1 MNTKNKYLLKLFV
14 LSLIFLIF
22 TNKVS
27 AQELNISVTPPITE
41 VLIVPGK
48 EIVQSYKITNDS
60 DSKLISVNIVPFL
73 PDIKNPEEIILNEK
87 EGLVESDV
95 YKNWF
100 SIENPEVNFGEKF
113 NLPSN
118 SEQEIK
124 VKISV
129 PKNATLKDYYF
140 TILFSIEKLNTI
152 ISENSLQTVAQIGSN
167 ILITASEK
175 ENPYKAAKT
184 ILFSSPFIVDSLQ
197 NIKLKVIIENTGKT
211 FTKPTGKITIENLL
225 TKNTETLSLSP
236 LNILSS
242 YSREIYCLD
251 KEEIIPCKSSPK
263 ILLGLYKSTL
273 NYNLDEEG
281 KNYQEIT
288 YTFAFPFS
296 LIISILIILIIY
308 KTIVSRTKNKD

>member
-14 LSLIFLIF
+14 LSSIFLIF

-100 SIENPEVNFGEKF
+100 TIENPEVNFGEKF

-175 ENPYKAAKT
+175 EDSYKAAKT

-236 LNILSS
+236 FNILSS